1 MESFFTALM
10 TADAG
15 LMLLVIFC
23 AVIVRAAVGF
33 GDVLVSVPILMLFV
47 SPIIVVPLM
56 GMVGATN
63 ALLML
68 LRERPSVQWK
78 PVRFMLMASI
88 LGVPVGVLMLQWLS
102 ESQINLGLGML
113 VIVFCVW
120 SLMGRKTIHL
130 ESPLWAWPFGFGAG
144 VMGGA
149 VTATGPPVVL
159 YSTTQGWNP
168 EESRAT
174 MQGFFLPNGV
184 FILVSHWIAGLW
196 TKEVWTLY
204 LATIP
209 VCLLAIPLGSAMAK
223 GLSAQRFEQLTM
235 LVLLGAGTLLV
246 LN

>member
-102 ESQINLGLGML
+102 ESGKDWRQLR
-113 VIVFCVW
+113 F
-120 SLMGRKTIHL
+120 
-130 ESPLWAWPFGFGAG
+130 AW
-144 VMGGA
+144 
-149 VTATGPPVVL
+149 
-159 YSTTQGWNP
+159 
-168 EESRAT
+168 
-174 MQGFFLPNGV
+174 FFEPG
-184 FILVSHWIAGLW
+184 
-196 TKEVWTLY
+196 
-204 LATIP
+204 
-209 VCLLAIPLGSAMAK
+209 
-223 GLSAQRFEQLTM
+223 
-235 LVLLGAGTLLV
+235 
-246 LN
+246 